1 MTTEIKLKPGK
12 QSTEFYGKV
21 VLQVVLF
28 INMLLGIFKLPAL
41 DVSPEMTIS
50 IAGGIEALW
59 LMFRQLNKNKE
70 LTIQQKVKN
79 AESNEQLG
87 EAIQAANGL
96 QSVQMNLESQIKSIS
111 GQMEELKKEL
121 TKPGM

>member
-21 VLQVVLF
+21 ILQVILLINVVLG
-28 INMLLGIFKLPAL
+28 MFKLPAL
-41 DVSPEMTIS
+41 AISPEVAVS
-50 IAGGIEALW
+50 VAGGIEALW
-59 LMFRQLNKNKE
+59 LVFRQFNKNKE
-70 LTIQQKVKN
+70 LTIQQKVRE

-87 EAIQAANGL
+87 EAIQAANNL
-96 QSVQMNLESQIKSIS
+96 QAVQMQFENNMNNLSKK
-111 GQMEELKKEL
+111 MEELKKEL